1 MKETSCTGRECAA
14 KTRPKG
20 ELSGVLEP
28 DSVGD
33 SGVPKPLCDAG
44 MLSGC
49 PGCKLSTLDR
59 LRARSLASV
68 LPEEWWAP
76 ASREDRP
83 PPLAAAPPEAPVGS
97 PEPVVTRAFEV
108 AVLCFPPMAV
118 GDCLSDWPAAD
129 EHLEAEWTTTTA
141 DFYVHGTASTRTW

>member
-1 MKETSCTGRECAA
+1 MIPLKETSCTGRECAA

-33 SGVPKPLCDAG
+33 SGVPKPLCEAG

-49 PGCKLSTLDR
+49 PGCRLSTLDR
-59 LRARSLASV
+59 LRARSLASE

-83 PPLAAAPPEAPVGS
+83 PLVAAAVAPEAPVGS
-97 PEPVVTRAFEV
+97 PEPVVTRAGFEV
-108 AVLCFPPMAV
+108 VVLCLPPMAV
-118 GDCLSDWPAAD
+118 GDCLSQGTAAD
-129 EHLEAEWTTTTA
+129 AH
-141 DFYVHGTASTRTW
+141 